1 MREKRVLVTGGAG
14 FIGSHVVRE
23 LVAHDYIIDVVDDMS
38 NGSLDALIGTT
49 FRTAPAAM
57 LDAFEEKHP
66 EENRLP
72 GSVLVVEGDFACVE
86 IMQRAKSGRYGT
98 IFHLAAQPRV
108 QFSVENPFETN
119 DVNVTRTLLLLEVI
133 RGNGTK
139 VVFSSSS
146 AIYGEVEELPTSE
159 FASSNPQSPYG
170 LQKRMIEDYL
180 TLFGRLYSQ
189 KSVCLRYF
197 NVYGPGQDG
206 KSPYSTAVAAWCS
219 AIKEDRPLRSDG
231 DGYQTRD
238 LVYVGDVARANR
250 LAAESNV
257 PWAGHAFNIGSG
269 KSLSNVEVLDLFKL
283 KFQDLNIET
292 APARPGDVRDTL
304 ADISAAKK
312 FIGFEPSVSFEE
324 GLKNTF
330 TWWDFNDASS

>member
-1 MREKRVLVTGGAG
+1 MREKRVLCTGGAG

-23 LVAHDYIIDVVDDMS
+23 LIAHDYIIDVIDDMS
-38 NGSLDALIGTT
+38 NGSLDALNDVT

-57 LDAFEEKHP
+57 LDAFEEKHA
-66 EENRLP
+66 ETNRLP
-72 GSVLVVEGDFACVE
+72 GSVLVIEGDFACVE
-86 IMQRAKSGRYGT
+86 ILQRAKSGRYGT

-108 QFSVENPFETN
+108 QFSVENPFEAN

-139 VVFSSSS
+139 VIFSSSS
-146 AIYGEVEELPTSE
+146 AIYGEVDNLPTNE
-159 FASSNPQSPYG
+159 FSSSNPQSPYG

-180 TLFGRLYSQ
+180 TLFGRLYGQ

-197 NVYGPGQDG
+197 NAYGPGQGG

-219 AIKEDRPLRSDG
+219 AVKEGHPLRSDG

-238 LVYVGDVARANR
+238 LVYVGDIARANR
-250 LAAESNV
+250 LAAESNI

-283 KFQDLNIET
+283 NFKNLKIEN
-292 APARPGDVRDTL
+292 APVRPGDVRDTL
-304 ADISAAKK
+304 ADVSAAKK
-312 FIGFEPSVSFEE
+312 LIGFDSAVMFEE

-330 TWWDFNDASS
+330 EWWGI